1 MTLDIWTNTV
11 IVTQKSEI
19 SRWKYSSIEDVQI
32 TGLDQVIHWSVADQ
46 DITPEKRNNCLKWK
60 IQVIESKYLAQKMG
74 KQNSVIFNWRKI
86 WTKTEKRKNF
96 CQVKNWKMDR
106 VVLVDAIVENWK
118 NTKLMVFFFSYIIF
132 NPIIWQPHEFELE
145 YLKCSSK
152 FKKAVNSRKTGK
164 SNMIRWKLNMVQ
176 HGKYF
181 DRTISVM
188 FMYTLIRVYNIPFKN
203 IRGSLF
209 VANVHWHLG

>member
-118 NTKLMVFFFSYIIF
+118 NTKLMVFFFFIHNFQS
-132 NPIIWQPHEFELE
+132 NNMAATWIW
-145 YLKCSSK
+145 
-152 FKKAVNSRKTGK
+152 T
-164 SNMIRWKLNMVQ
+164 W
-176 HGKYF
+176 
-181 DRTISVM
+181 ISQM
-188 FMYTLIRVYNIPFKN
+188 LI
-203 IRGSLF
+203 
-209 VANVHWHLG
+209 